1 MKAISP
7 IYRLFAAA
15 LISAIL
21 FQSCSMMRPQCQGI
35 KAHPDYKR
43 NGAKN
48 W

>member
-1 MKAISP
+1 MKRVI
-7 IYRLFAAA
+7 
-15 LISAIL
+15 LISAIIGAVIYL
-21 FQSCSMMRPQCQGI
+21 SSCTSYNSCKGI

>member
-1 MKAISP
+1 MKVIRP
-7 IYRLFAAA
+7 IYRVFAAA
-15 LISAIL
+15 LLCAVL
-21 FQSCSMMRPQCQGI
+21 LQSCAMMRPQCQGI